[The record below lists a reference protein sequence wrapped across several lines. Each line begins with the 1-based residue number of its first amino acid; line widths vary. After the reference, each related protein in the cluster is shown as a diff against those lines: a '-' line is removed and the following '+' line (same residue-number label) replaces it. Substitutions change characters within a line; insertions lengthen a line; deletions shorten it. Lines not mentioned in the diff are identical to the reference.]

1 MLIPHASNN
10 LKKQFYIKG
19 CLVMYVGN
27 LEAYQGIDLLLESF
41 SLVLKEL
48 AEATLVIIG
57 GDPNHIQRYRGQA
70 KYLGIEGRVHWLGS
84 KPVEALPSYLSQ
96 ADILVS
102 PRVQGVNTPMK
113 LYSYLGS
120 GKATLVTDL
129 PTHTQL
135 VDETVAMIA
144 VPEPKAFSK
153 GMLSLIRDANLR
165 SRLGIAGQ
173 KLIEENFSR
182 QAFCDRL
189 NSLYDWLENEI
200 GYVSSRT
207 REKSSI
213 SNI

>member
-1 MLIPHASNN
+1 MLIPHVSNN

-27 LEAYQGIDLLLESF
+27 LEAYQGIGLLLESF

-48 AEATLVIIG
+48 VEASLVIIG
-57 GDPNHIQRYRGQA
+57 GDPSHINLYRDQA
-70 KYLGIEGRVHWLGS
+70 QSLGIEERVHWLGS
-84 KPVEALPSYLSQ
+84 KPIEALPSYLSQ

-102 PRVQGVNTPMK
+102 PRLKGINTPMK

-120 GKATLVTDL
+120 GRATLVTDL

-144 VPEPKAFSK
+144 VPEPKAFAK

-165 SRLGIAGQ
+165 SRLGRAGQ
-173 KLIEENFSR
+173 KLVEENFSR
-182 QAFCDRL
+182 QAFCNRL
-189 NSLYDWLENEI
+189 NTLYDWLENEI

-207 REKSSI
+207 HKKS
-213 SNI
+213 